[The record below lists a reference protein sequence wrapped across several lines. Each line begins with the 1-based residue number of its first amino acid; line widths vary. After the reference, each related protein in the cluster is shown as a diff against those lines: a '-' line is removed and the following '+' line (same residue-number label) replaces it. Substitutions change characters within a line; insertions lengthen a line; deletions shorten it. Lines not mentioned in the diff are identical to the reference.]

1 MWSFLVSH
9 AGTIVTAL
17 VLAAVIFFV
26 VRSMIRARK
35 AGKGCCG
42 GSCSACSA
50 CCRGRKIPLRRT
62 DEAEKRT
69 GVKADDGKR

>member
-17 VLAAVIFFV
+17 VLAAVIFFL

-35 AGKGCCG
+35 VGKGCCG

-50 CCRGRKIPLRRT
+50 CCRGGSLPQ
-62 DEAEKRT
+62 
-69 GVKADDGKR
+69 GKEDPSAQNG